1 MAFGLGRGLSTPL
14 MVINFILYLIAAALA
29 GWALNRNIDSASGTA
44 GYVGNTLKRAISWLV
59 LFWQLKFVSES
70 APNLS
75 VLSTSFRGG
84 TVQSVKVGR
93 VCVVKQESC
102 IERLLLFVAAG
113 NGVTQWFLPIALI
126 ASVVGLAS
134 VLTGVHHVR
143 VYRND
148 SLAAAHAA
156 SLIAWLLT
164 LLAMG
169 WGSLLCSCTLMCIC
183 HNLSCK
189 FGTETSEL
197 MRP

>member
-1 MAFGLGRGLSTPL
+1 
-14 MVINFILYLIAAALA
+14 V
-29 GWALNRNIDSASGTA
+29 
-44 GYVGNTLKRAISWLV
+44 
-59 LFWQLKFVSES
+59 LKFVSES
-70 APNLS
+70 APNRS
-75 VLSTSFRGG
+75 VVSTSFRAG

-93 VCVVKQESC
+93 VCVLKQESC

-113 NGVTQWFLPIALI
+113 NGVTQWFLPLALI

-169 WGSLLCSCTLMCIC
+169 
-183 HNLSCK
+183 
-189 FGTETSEL
+189 
-197 MRP
+197 